1 MCPMQQR
8 LKAVLLVFSLPAR
21 FLHTDIAVI
30 SADVLVVLNANMNG
44 MQASKARLLTHS
56 WQRHQQFRTQAEITQ
71 LKALT
76 TEP

>member
-8 LKAVLLVFSLPAR
+8 LKAILQVFSLPAR
-21 FLHTDIAVI
+21 FLPTEIAAI

-44 MQASKARLLTHS
+44 MQASKAHLRTAGRDISSSELRPRL
-56 WQRHQQFRTQAEITQ
+56 